1 MFLWAA
7 EVQRKKSS
15 KPWHFKLNKSTCW
28 FYTVWECWSS
38 FFCQQ
43 QISREKKKCH
53 SAVIFQCQQHPAPVR
68 VPEVFKLISFQFL
81 KKTNY
86 KATNTP
92 FECKLRPLPEP
103 HECIKRN
110 PLWIST
116 WEKHKG
122 LCLLASSF
130 FSLPPLP
137 FTLQQIKKNTRGV
150 LSARLSL
157 PSSCL
162 SSCGGRKEVELG
174 LILYMWMCAA
184 SVRPLRLIKRMQ
196 VQDGR
201 S

>member
-1 MFLWAA
+1 MLVLYSVKVLELLFLPTANIKW
-7 EVQRKKSS
+7 
-15 KPWHFKLNKSTCW
+15 
-28 FYTVWECWSS
+28 
-38 FFCQQ
+38 
-43 QISREKKKCH
+43 KKKCH

-68 VPEVFKLISFQFL
+68 LPEVFKLISFQFL

-137 FTLQQIKKNTRGV
+137 FTLQQIKKKHQR
-150 LSARLSL
+150 S
-157 PSSCL
+157 P
-162 SSCGGRKEVELG
+162 LG
-174 LILYMWMCAA
+174 L
-184 SVRPLRLIKRMQ
+184 SVPPLVVSFKLWRKKGGWIGPNLVHVNVCGLGSSSPPDKKDAGAGRQVIKIKSMSI
-196 VQDGR
+196 QDSSSEPGL
-201 S
+201 